1 MKKTVVLIEGGT
13 TFETYDGYISF
24 LHSMPISVE
33 YLEKQTWRDSLQ
45 SDLGET
51 FKVVRLQM
59 PNKINAKYEE
69 WKIYFH
75 RYIEILGDD
84 LILLGHSL
92 GATFLVKFLAEETIK
107 NTISRVILVAV
118 PFGEK
123 RTGPSLGDF
132 TFECSTNF
140 EAVNSDLKI
149 TLFASDNDK
158 MITKD
163 DVEKYQKVIKN
174 LEVKT
179 LPDRGHFSQGEFPE
193 LISCIKREDVEI

>member
-13 TFETYDGYISF
+13 TFDTYDDYISF
-24 LHSMPISVE
+24 LRSMPVSVE

-59 PNKINAKYEE
+59 QNKINAKYGD
-69 WKIYFH
+69 
-75 RYIEILGDD
+75 RYLEILGDD
-84 LILLGHSL
+84 LVLLGHSL

-107 NTISRVILVAV
+107 NNISRVILVAA

-123 RTGPSLGDF
+123 KTGPSLGDF
-132 TFECSTNF
+132 AFEGSTNF
-140 EAVNSDLKI
+140 EAINPDLKI

-158 MITKD
+158 LITED
-163 DVEKYQKVIKN
+163 DVEKYQKAIKN

-179 LPDRGHFSQGEFPE
+179 LPDRGHFSQSEFPE
-193 LISCIKREDVEI
+193 LISCIKKEVVEI

>member
-13 TFETYDGYISF
+13 TFETYDDYISF
-24 LHSMPISVE
+24 LRSMPVSVE

-45 SDLGET
+45 TDLGEA

-75 RYIEILGDD
+75 RYLEILGDD
-84 LILLGHSL
+84 IVLLGHSL
-92 GATFLVKFLAEETIK
+92 GATFLVKFLADETL
-107 NTISRVILVAV
+107 NNRISRVILVAA

-123 RTGPSLGDF
+123 KTGPSLGDF
-132 TFECSTNF
+132 IFESSTNF
-140 EAVNSDLKI
+140 EAINSDLKI

-158 MITKD
+158 LITND
-163 DVEKYQKVIKN
+163 DVEKYRNVIKN

-179 LPDRGHFSQGEFPE
+179 LPDRGHFSQNKFPE
-193 LISCIKREDVEI
+193 LISCIGKEVVEI

>member
-13 TFETYDGYISF
+13 TFETYGEYISF
-24 LHSMPISVE
+24 LRSMPVSAE
-33 YLEKQTWRDSLQ
+33 YLENQTWRDSLQ

-75 RYIEILGDD
+75 RYLEILGDD
-84 LILLGHSL
+84 IVLLGHSL

-107 NTISRVILVAV
+107 NTISRVILVAA

-123 RTGPSLGDF
+123 KPGPSLGDF
-132 TFECSTNF
+132 IFESSTNF
-140 EAVNSDLKI
+140 EAINSDFKM
-149 TLFASDNDK
+149 TLFTSNNDK
-158 MITKD
+158 LITKD
-163 DVEKYQKVIKN
+163 DVVKYQKVIKN

-179 LPDRGHFSQGEFPE
+179 LPDRGHFSQSEFPE
-193 LISCIKREDVEI
+193 LISYIKKEVFEI